1 MKYLGKAYRLGGRST
16 CGAIL
21 KYNAGHGAKRMN
33 PISRKYC
40 QRGPADSAQQLIR
53 W

>member
-1 MKYLGKAYRLGGRST
+1 MKYLGKAYRLGGRKT

-21 KYNAGHGAKRMN
+21 KYNAGHYAKRMN

-40 QRGPADSAQQLIR
+40 ARVARIMR
-53 W
+53 RT